1 MTTPKTTPKTLPQ
14 TPPKSTADASMNEGA
29 LDKLREKIDAIDG
42 QLLELFNQRA
52 KCAIDVAEIKRELSD
67 DAAASI
73 NFFRPDREAQ
83 VIKRLKSLNQGPL
96 SNDEVGRLI
105 REIMSACLA
114 LEQPLKI
121 AYLGPEGTFTQ
132 SAALKHFG
140 HSVSTVP
147 MSSIP
152 DVFNSVESGHAD
164 YGLVPVENSTEG
176 VISHTL
182 DMFID
187 SNLKVCGEVEIRIHH
202 HLAMRSQD
210 VTKIKYIYSHQQSFA
225 QCRRWLDQNFPGIE
239 RIPVSSNAE
248 AARLASLEDDAA
260 AICGLPAVE
269 VFKLKICYEN
279 IEDLSD
285 NTTRFVIIGD
295 QDVDSSGNDK
305 TSLLISTRNIP
316 GALLGLLQPLAD
328 HGISMNKIESRP
340 SHGGKWAYVFFI
352 DIDGHQQDQGVIKA
366 LNELKHQAALFKI
379 LGSYP
384 KASL

>member
-1 MTTPKTTPKTLPQ
+1 MND
-14 TPPKSTADASMNEGA
+14 DALA
-29 LDKLREKIDAIDG
+29 KLRDQIDAIDDK
-42 QLLELFNQRA
+42 LLELFNQRA
-52 KCAIDVAEIKRELSD
+52 RCAVEVAEVKRSHNQD
-67 DAAASI
+67 DDGI

-83 VIKRLKSLNQGPL
+83 VIQRIKRLNQGPL
-96 SNDEVGRLI
+96 SDEEVGRLI
-105 REIMSACLA
+105 REVMSACLA
-114 LEQPLKI
+114 LEQPLKV

-152 DVFNSVESGHAD
+152 DVFNSVEAGHAD

-187 SNLKVCGEVEIRIHH
+187 SSLKVCGEVEIRIHH
-202 HLAMRSQD
+202 HLANKTQD
-210 VTKIKYIYSHQQSFA
+210 MSKVKRIYSHQQSFA
-225 QCRRWLDQNFPGIE
+225 QCRRWLDQNCPGIE

-248 AARLASLEDDAA
+248 AARLAAEETDAA
-260 AICGLPAVE
+260 AICGLSAVE
-269 VFKLKICYEN
+269 IFGLKICYEN

-285 NTTRFVIIGD
+285 NTTRFVIIGNH
-295 QDVDSSGNDK
+295 DVDPSGKDK
-305 TSLLISTRNIP
+305 TSLLISTRNEP
-316 GALLGLLQPLAD
+316 GALLRLLQPLAD
-328 HGISMNKIESRP
+328 NDISMNKIESRP
-340 SHGGKWAYVFFI
+340 AQGHKWAYVFFI
-352 DIDGHQQDQGVIKA
+352 DIDGHQQDADVTRA
-366 LNELKHQAALFKI
+366 LEALRQQASLFKI

>member
-1 MTTPKTTPKTLPQ
+1 MSKNGL
-14 TPPKSTADASMNEGA
+14 E
-29 LDKLREKIDAIDG
+29 KLRARIDEIDEK
-42 QLLELFNQRA
+42 LLELFNQRA
-52 KCAIDVAEIKRELSD
+52 NCAVEVAEVKRELN
-67 DAAASI
+67 DAADE
-73 NFFRPDREAQ
+73 NPTFFRPDREAQ

-105 REIMSACLA
+105 REVMSACLA

-140 HSVSTVP
+140 HSVTTIP

-152 DVFNSVESGHAD
+152 DVFNSVDSGHAD

-182 DMFID
+182 DMFMD
-187 SNLKVCGEVEIRIHH
+187 SRLKVCGEVEIPIHH
-202 HLAMRSQD
+202 HLATRSGD
-210 VTKIKYIYSHQQSFA
+210 VSEVKHIYSHQQSFA
-225 QCRRWLDQNFPGIE
+225 QCRRWLDQNFAGIE

-248 AARLASLEDDAA
+248 AARLAGLESDAA

-269 VFKLKICYEN
+269 IFELKICYEN

-285 NTTRFVIIGD
+285 NTTRFVIIGK
-295 QDVDSSGNDK
+295 QDVGPSGNDK
-305 TSLLISTRNIP
+305 TSLLISTKNVP

-328 HGISMNKIESRP
+328 NGISMNKIESRP
-340 SHGGKWAYVFFI
+340 SPSSRWAYVFFI
-352 DIDGHQQDQGVIKA
+352 DIDGHQEDAAVIKA
-366 LNELKHQAALFKI
+366 LNELKQQAALFKI

>member
-1 MTTPKTTPKTLPQ
+1 MSEK
-14 TPPKSTADASMNEGA
+14 
-29 LDKLREKIDAIDG
+29 KLQQLRDQIDQIDD
-42 QLLELFNQRA
+42 QLLDLFNRRA
-52 KCAIDVAEIKRELSD
+52 ACAVTIAEVKRNAIEDPGETID
-67 DAAASI
+67 
-73 NFFRPDREAQ
+73 FFRPDREAQ
-83 VIKRLKSLNQGPL
+83 VIQRIKSNNQGPL
-96 SNDEVGRLI
+96 SDDEVGRLV
-105 REIMSACLA
+105 REVMSACLA

-132 SAALKHFG
+132 TAALKHFG

-152 DVFNSVESGHAD
+152 DVFSSVESGHAD

-187 SNLKVCGEVEIRIHH
+187 SDLKVCGEVEIRIHH
-202 HLAMRSQD
+202 HLANKSQD
-210 VTKIKYIYSHQQSFA
+210 VTKIRHIYSHQQSFA
-225 QCRRWLDQNFPGIE
+225 QCRHWLDQNFPGIE

-248 AARLASLEDDAA
+248 AARVASEDESVA

-269 VFKLKICYEN
+269 IFDLQICFES

-285 NTTRFVIIGD
+285 NTTRFVIIGH
-295 QDVDSSGNDK
+295 QDVAPSGDDK
-305 TSLLISTRNIP
+305 TSLLISTKNYP

-328 HGISMNKIESRP
+328 NNISMNKIESRP
-340 SHGGKWAYVFFI
+340 APDRKWEYIFFI
-352 DIDGHQQDQGVIKA
+352 DIDGHQNSDNVRRALDQ
-366 LNELKHQAALFKI
+366 LKQQAALFKV

-384 KASL
+384 RASL

>member
-1 MTTPKTTPKTLPQ
+1 MT
-14 TPPKSTADASMNEGA
+14 DVA
-29 LDKLREKIDAIDG
+29 LEKLRDRIDAIDK

-52 KCAIDVAEIKRELSD
+52 GCAVDVAAVKRERSE
-67 DAAASI
+67 ASEESVD
-73 NFFRPDREAQ
+73 FFRPDREAQ
-83 VIKRLKSLNQGPL
+83 VIKRLKSLNNGPL
-96 SNDEVGRLI
+96 DDDEVGRLI
-105 REIMSACLA
+105 REVMSACLA

-140 HSVSTVP
+140 HSVSTIP

-152 DVFNSVESGHAD
+152 DVFSSVESGHAD

-187 SNLKVCGEVEIRIHH
+187 SSLKVCGEVEIRVHH
-202 HLAMRSQD
+202 HLAMRSQN
-210 VTKIKYIYSHQQSFA
+210 VSAIRHIYSHQQSFA
-225 QCRRWLDQNFPGIE
+225 QCRRWLDHNFPGIE

-248 AARLASLEDDAA
+248 AARLAGIEDDAA

-269 VFKLKICYEN
+269 IIGLKICYEN

-285 NTTRFVIIGD
+285 NTTRFVIIGS
-295 QDVDSSGNDK
+295 QEVGPSGNDK
-305 TSLLISTRNIP
+305 TSLLISTKNIP

-340 SHGGKWAYVFFI
+340 AQGHKWAYVFFI
-352 DIDGHQQDQGVIKA
+352 DVDGHQQDKNVIEA
-366 LNELKHQAALFKI
+366 FNELKLQAALFKI

>member
-1 MTTPKTTPKTLPQ
+1 M
-14 TPPKSTADASMNEGA
+14 SEDGI
-29 LDKLREKIDAIDG
+29 DKLRQRIDAIDE
-42 QLLELFNQRA
+42 QLLDLFNQRA
-52 KCAIDVAEIKRELSD
+52 ACAVDVAMVKRELSD
-67 DAAASI
+67 KPDEAI
-73 NFFRPDREAQ
+73 DFFRPDREAQ
-83 VIKRLKSLNQGPL
+83 VIKRIKSLNQGPL
-96 SNDEVGRLI
+96 SDQEVGRLI
-105 REIMSACLA
+105 REVMSACLA

-152 DVFNSVESGHAD
+152 DVFASVESGHAS

-187 SNLKVCGEVEIRIHH
+187 SSLKVCGEVEIPIHH
-202 HLAMRSQD
+202 HLASKLQD
-210 VTKIKYIYSHQQSFA
+210 VARIKHIYSHQQSFA
-225 QCRRWLDQNFPGIE
+225 QCRRWLDQNLPGVE

-248 AARLASLEDDAA
+248 AARLAADEEDAA

-269 VFKLKICYEN
+269 IFALKICFEN
-279 IEDLSD
+279 IEDMPD
-285 NTTRFVIIGD
+285 NTTRFVIIGK
-295 QDVDSSGNDK
+295 QDVGPSGNDK
-305 TSLLISTRNIP
+305 TSLLISTKNIP

-340 SHGGKWAYVFFI
+340 AQGYKWAYVFFI
-352 DIDGHQQDQGVIKA
+352 DVDGHQEDANVINA

>member
-1 MTTPKTTPKTLPQ
+1 MND
-14 TPPKSTADASMNEGA
+14 DALE
-29 LDKLREKIDAIDG
+29 KLRKRIDTIDE

-52 KCAIDVAEIKRELSD
+52 RCAVDVAAVKRTLSEALD
-67 DAAASI
+67 EGVD
-73 NFFRPDREAQ
+73 FFRPDREAQ
-83 VIKRLKSLNQGPL
+83 VINRLKSLNQGPL
-96 SNDEVGRLI
+96 NDDEVGRLI
-105 REIMSACLA
+105 REVMSACLA

-152 DVFNSVESGHAD
+152 DVFNSIESGHAN

-182 DMFID
+182 DMFMD
-187 SNLKVCGEVEIRIHH
+187 SKLKICGEVEIRVHH
-202 HLAMRSQD
+202 HLASNSQD
-210 VTKIKYIYSHQQSFA
+210 VSQIKHIYSHQQSFA

-248 AARLASLEDDAA
+248 AARLAGVESDAA

-269 VFKLKICYEN
+269 IFGLKICFEN

-285 NTTRFVIIGD
+285 NTTRFVIIGG
-295 QDVDSSGNDK
+295 QDVGPSGNDK
-305 TSLLISTRNIP
+305 TSLLISTKNVP

-328 HGISMNKIESRP
+328 HGISVGLRIFYR
-340 SHGGKWAYVFFI
+340 Y
-352 DIDGHQQDQGVIKA
+352 
-366 LNELKHQAALFKI
+366 
-379 LGSYP
+379 
-384 KASL
+384 

>member
-1 MTTPKTTPKTLPQ
+1 MND
-14 TPPKSTADASMNEGA
+14 DALE
-29 LDKLREKIDAIDG
+29 KLRDRIDSIDE

-52 KCAIDVAEIKRELSD
+52 NCAVDVATVKRELTESAD
-67 DAAASI
+67 ESI
-73 NFFRPDREAQ
+73 DFFRPDREAQ
-83 VIKRLKSLNQGPL
+83 VINRLKSLNQGPL
-96 SNDEVGRLI
+96 SDDEVGRLI
-105 REIMSACLA
+105 REVMSACLA

-187 SNLKVCGEVEIRIHH
+187 SELKVCGEVEIRVHH
-202 HLAMRSQD
+202 HLATRAQD
-210 VTKIKYIYSHQQSFA
+210 VSAIKHIYSHQQSFA
-225 QCRRWLDQNFPGIE
+225 QCRRWLDLNLPGIE

-248 AARLASLEDDAA
+248 AARLASIEDDSA

-269 VFKLKICYEN
+269 IFGLTICFEN

-285 NTTRFVIIGD
+285 NTTRFVIIGG
-295 QDVDSSGNDK
+295 QEVGPSGNDK
-305 TSLLISTRNIP
+305 TSLLISTRNTP

-340 SHGGKWAYVFFI
+340 AQGHKWAYVFFI
-352 DIDGHQQDQGVIKA
+352 DVDGHQQDKNVIDA
-366 LNELKHQAALFKI
+366 LNVLKQQAALFKI

>member
-1 MTTPKTTPKTLPQ
+1 MTAKPASATETRM
-14 TPPKSTADASMNEGA
+14 SNDALE
-29 LDKLREKIDAIDG
+29 KLRARIDAIDER
-42 QLLELFNQRA
+42 LLELFNQRA
-52 KCAIDVAEIKRELSD
+52 RCAVEVAEVKRELSATPD
-67 DAAASI
+67 ESVT
-73 NFFRPDREAQ
+73 FFRPDREAQ

-96 SNDEVGRLI
+96 SDDEIGRLI
-105 REIMSACLA
+105 REVMSACLA

-140 HSVSTVP
+140 HSVTTIP

-182 DMFID
+182 DMFMD
-187 SNLKVCGEVEIRIHH
+187 SRLRVCGEVEIPIHH
-202 HLAMRSQD
+202 HLVTSSGD
-210 VTKIKYIYSHQQSFA
+210 VALIRHIYSHQQSFA

-269 VFKLKICYEN
+269 VFGLRICFEN

-285 NTTRFVIIGD
+285 NTTRFVIIGKH
-295 QDVDSSGNDK
+295 DVGPSGNDK
-305 TSLLISTRNIP
+305 TSLLISTKNIP

-328 HGISMNKIESRP
+328 NGISMNKIESRP
-340 SHGGKWAYVFFI
+340 SPGSKWAYVFFI
-352 DIDGHQQDQGVIKA
+352 DIDGHQQDEAVIKA
-366 LNELKHQAALFKI
+366 LNELKQQASLFKI

>member
-1 MTTPKTTPKTLPQ
+1 M
-14 TPPKSTADASMNEGA
+14 SDE
-29 LDKLREKIDAIDG
+29 KLQQLRDQIDQIDD
-42 QLLELFNQRA
+42 QLLDLFNRRA
-52 KCAIDVAEIKRELSD
+52 ACAVAVAEVKRNAIEGPG
-67 DAAASI
+67 DAI

-83 VIKRLKSLNQGPL
+83 VIQRFKSKNPGPL
-96 SNDEVGRLI
+96 SDDEVGRLV
-105 REIMSACLA
+105 REVMSACLA

-152 DVFNSVESGHAD
+152 DVFSSVESGHAD

-187 SNLKVCGEVEIRIHH
+187 SDLKVCGEVEIRIHH
-202 HLAMRSQD
+202 HLVNQSQD
-210 VTKIKYIYSHQQSFA
+210 VSKIKHIYSHQQSFA
-225 QCRRWLDQNFPGIE
+225 QCRHWLDQNFRSIE

-248 AARLASLEDDAA
+248 AARIASQDQSAA

-269 VFKLKICYEN
+269 IFDLQICFES

-285 NTTRFVIIGD
+285 NTTRFVIIGN
-295 QDVDSSGNDK
+295 QDVAPSGDDK
-305 TSLLISTRNIP
+305 TSLLISTKNYP

-328 HGISMNKIESRP
+328 NNISMNKIESRP
-340 SHGGKWAYVFFI
+340 APDRKWEYIFFI
-352 DIDGHQQDQGVIKA
+352 DIDGHQQSANVRQA
-366 LNELKHQAALFKI
+366 LDELKQQASLFKV

>member
-1 MTTPKTTPKTLPQ
+1 MND
-14 TPPKSTADASMNEGA
+14 DALE
-29 LDKLREKIDAIDG
+29 KLRKRIDSIDE

-52 KCAIDVAEIKRELSD
+52 SCAVDVAAVKRALSEAED
-67 DAAASI
+67 EGVD
-73 NFFRPDREAQ
+73 FFRPDREAQ
-83 VIKRLKSLNQGPL
+83 VISRLKSINQGPL
-96 SNDEVGRLI
+96 SDDEVGRLI
-105 REIMSACLA
+105 REVMSACLA

-152 DVFNSVESGHAD
+152 DVFNSIESGHAN

-182 DMFID
+182 DMFMD
-187 SNLKVCGEVEIRIHH
+187 SKLKICGEVEIRVHH
-202 HLAMRSQD
+202 HLASKSQD
-210 VTKIKYIYSHQQSFA
+210 VSQIKQIYSHQQSFA

-239 RIPVSSNAE
+239 RTPVSSNAE
-248 AARLASLEDDAA
+248 AARLASVESDAA

-269 VFKLKICYEN
+269 IFELKICFEN

-285 NTTRFVIIGD
+285 NTTRFVIIGG
-295 QDVDSSGNDK
+295 QDVGPSGNDK
-305 TSLLISTRNIP
+305 TSLLISTKNIP

-340 SHGGKWAYVFFI
+340 AQGHKWAYVFFI
-352 DIDGHQQDQGVIKA
+352 DIDGHQDDKNVTAA
-366 LNELKHQAALFKI
+366 LNELQQQAALFKI

>member
-1 MTTPKTTPKTLPQ
+1 MND
-14 TPPKSTADASMNEGA
+14 ADLE
-29 LDKLREKIDAIDG
+29 KLRARIDAIDE
-42 QLLELFNQRA
+42 QLLDLFNQRA
-52 KCAIDVAEIKRELSD
+52 NCAVEVAEVKRKLAEAGD
-67 DAAASI
+67 EDI

-83 VIKRLKSLNQGPL
+83 VIGRLKSLNQGPL
-96 SNDEVGRLI
+96 SDDEVGRLI
-105 REIMSACLA
+105 RELMSACLA

-176 VISHTL
+176 VVSHTL

-187 SNLKVCGEVEIRIHH
+187 SGLKVCGEVEIRIHH
-202 HLAMRSQD
+202 HLVSRSQD
-210 VTKIKYIYSHQQSFA
+210 ATRIRHIYSHQQSFA
-225 QCRRWLDQNFPGIE
+225 QCRRWLDQNFPAIE

-248 AARLASLEDDAA
+248 AARLASEENDAA
-260 AICGLPAVE
+260 AICGLPAIE
-269 VFKLKICYEN
+269 IFDLKICFEN

-295 QDVDSSGNDK
+295 QDIDRSGNDK
-305 TSLLISTRNIP
+305 TSLLVSTKNVP

-340 SHGGKWAYVFFI
+340 AQGRKWAYVFFI
-352 DIDGHQQDQGVIKA
+352 DIDGHQQDEAVMQA
-366 LNELKHQAALFKI
+366 LNELKHQSALFKI

>member
-1 MTTPKTTPKTLPQ
+1 M
-14 TPPKSTADASMNEGA
+14 SDDALE
-29 LDKLREKIDAIDG
+29 KLRDRIDAIDK

-52 KCAIDVAEIKRELSD
+52 GCAVDVAAVKRERSEAND
-67 DAAASI
+67 EGVD
-73 NFFRPDREAQ
+73 FFRPDREAQ

-96 SNDEVGRLI
+96 SDDEVGRLI
-105 REIMSACLA
+105 REVMSACLA

-140 HSVSTVP
+140 HSVSTIP

-152 DVFNSVESGHAD
+152 DVFSSVESGHAD

-187 SNLKVCGEVEIRIHH
+187 SDLKVSGEVEIRIHH
-202 HLAMRSQD
+202 HLVNQSQD
-210 VTKIKYIYSHQQSFA
+210 ISKIKQIYSHQQSFA
-225 QCRRWLDQNFPGIE
+225 QCRHWLDQNFPSIE

-248 AARLASLEDDAA
+248 AARIASQDHSAA

-269 VFKLKICYEN
+269 IFDLQICFEN
-279 IEDLSD
+279 VEDLID
-285 NTTRFVIIGD
+285 NTTRFVIIGN
-295 QDVDSSGNDK
+295 QDVDPSGDDK
-305 TSLLISTRNIP
+305 TSLLISAKNYP
-316 GALLGLLQPLAD
+316 GALLALLQPLAD
-328 HGISMNKIESRP
+328 NKISMNKIESRP
-340 SHGGKWAYVFFI
+340 APDRKCEYVFFI
-352 DIDGHQQDQGVIKA
+352 DIDGHQQAENVKQA
-366 LNELKHQAALFKI
+366 LDELKQQSALFKI

>member
-1 MTTPKTTPKTLPQ
+1 MND
-14 TPPKSTADASMNEGA
+14 DALA
-29 LDKLREKIDAIDG
+29 KLRARIDEIDEK
-42 QLLELFNQRA
+42 LLELFNQRA
-52 KCAIDVAEIKRELSD
+52 NCAVEVAEVKRNLD
-67 DAAASI
+67 DDDDGI

-83 VIKRLKSLNQGPL
+83 VMQRIKSLNSGPL
-96 SNDEVGRLI
+96 SDDEVGRLI
-105 REIMSACLA
+105 REVMSACLA

-152 DVFNSVESGHAD
+152 DVFSAVETRHAD

-187 SNLKVCGEVEIRIHH
+187 SNLKVCGEVEIPIHH
-202 HLAMRSQD
+202 HLANKNQD
-210 VTKIKYIYSHQQSFA
+210 MSKVRHIYSHQQSFA
-225 QCRRWLDQNFPGIE
+225 QCRRWLDQNCPGVE

-248 AARLASLEDDAA
+248 AARLANEEADAA

-269 VFKLKICYEN
+269 IFDLKICYEN

-295 QDVDSSGNDK
+295 QAVEPSGHDK
-305 TSLLISTRNIP
+305 TSLLISTKNVP
-316 GALLGLLQPLAD
+316 GALLGLLQPLAN

-340 SHGGKWAYVFFI
+340 AQGHKWAYVFFI
-352 DIDGHQQDQGVIKA
+352 DIDGHQQDADVTGA
-366 LNELKHQAALFKI
+366 LNELRSQASLFKI

-384 KASL
+384 KAAL

>member
-1 MTTPKTTPKTLPQ
+1 MSDEKLQLLRDQIDQIDDQLLDLFNRRAACAVTVAEVKR
-14 TPPKSTADASMNEGA
+14 TASESPG
-29 LDKLREKIDAIDG
+29 DAID
-42 QLLELFNQRA
+42 
-52 KCAIDVAEIKRELSD
+52 
-67 DAAASI
+67 
-73 NFFRPDREAQ
+73 FFRPDREAQ
-83 VIKRLKSLNQGPL
+83 VIQRIKSNNQGPL
-96 SNDEVGRLI
+96 SDDEVGRLV
-105 REIMSACLA
+105 REVMSACLA

-132 SAALKHFG
+132 TAALKHFG

-152 DVFNSVESGHAD
+152 DVFSSVESGHAD

-187 SNLKVCGEVEIRIHH
+187 SDLKVCGEVEIRIHH
-202 HLAMRSQD
+202 HLVNQSQD
-210 VTKIKYIYSHQQSFA
+210 VSKIRHIYSHQQSFA
-225 QCRRWLDQNFPGIE
+225 QCRHWLDQNFPAIE

-248 AARLASLEDDAA
+248 AARVASEDESVA

-269 VFKLKICYEN
+269 IFDLQICFES

-285 NTTRFVIIGD
+285 NTTRFVIIGN
-295 QDVDSSGNDK
+295 QDVAPSGDDK
-305 TSLLISTRNIP
+305 TSLLISTKNYP

-328 HGISMNKIESRP
+328 NNISMNKIESRP
-340 SHGGKWAYVFFI
+340 APDRKWEYIFFI
-352 DIDGHQQDQGVIKA
+352 DIDGHQQSANVQQA
-366 LNELKHQAALFKI
+366 LDELKQQAALFKV

-384 KASL
+384 KATL

>member
-1 MTTPKTTPKTLPQ
+1 MTDH
-14 TPPKSTADASMNEGA
+14 SASDEA
-29 LDKLREKIDAIDG
+29 LEKLRQQIDTIDE
-42 QLLELFNQRA
+42 QLLDLFNRRA
-52 KCAIDVAEIKRELSD
+52 RCAVEVAEVKREDNGGSED
-67 DAAASI
+67 HI

-83 VIKRLKSLNQGPL
+83 VIKRIKSLNQGPL
-96 SNDEVGRLI
+96 SDEEVGRLI
-105 REIMSACLA
+105 REVMSACLA

-140 HSVSTVP
+140 HSVTTVP

-187 SNLKVCGEVEIRIHH
+187 SNLKVCGEVEIRVHH
-202 HLAMRSQD
+202 HLASSSQD
-210 VTKIKYIYSHQQSFA
+210 LGKIKHIYSHQQSFA

-248 AARLASLEDDAA
+248 AARLASSEQNAA

-269 VFKLKICYEN
+269 IFNLKICYEN
-279 IEDLSD
+279 IEDLPD
-285 NTTRFVIIGD
+285 NTTRFVIIGK
-295 QDVDSSGNDK
+295 QDVDPSGNDK
-305 TSLLISTRNIP
+305 TSLLISTRNQP

-340 SHGGKWAYVFFI
+340 AQGHKWAYVFFV
-352 DIDGHQQDQGVIKA
+352 DIDGHQRDQNVIEA
-366 LNELKHQAALFKI
+366 LNELKQQASLFKI

>member
-1 MTTPKTTPKTLPQ
+1 M
-14 TPPKSTADASMNEGA
+14 S
-29 LDKLREKIDAIDG
+29 DKKLQEFRDQIDDIDQ
-42 QLLELFNQRA
+42 QLLALFNRRA
-52 KCAIDVAEIKRELSD
+52 SCAVSVAEVKR
-67 DAAASI
+67 AASAHPEDAI

-83 VIKRLKSLNQGPL
+83 VIKRIKADNRGPL
-96 SNDEVGRLI
+96 SDDEVGRLI
-105 REIMSACLA
+105 REVMSACLA

-140 HSVSTVP
+140 HSVTTVP

-152 DVFNSVESGHAD
+152 DVFNSVDSGHSN

-187 SNLKVCGEVEIRIHH
+187 SSLKVCGEVEIRIHH
-202 HLAMRSQD
+202 HLVNQSQD
-210 VTKIKYIYSHQQSFA
+210 ITQIKHIFSHQQSFA
-225 QCRRWLDQNFPGIE
+225 QCRRWLDQNFPGLE

-248 AARLASLEDDAA
+248 AARLAKEDPTAA
-260 AICGLPAVE
+260 AICGYPAVE
-269 VFKLKICYEN
+269 IFDLKICFES

-285 NTTRFVIIGD
+285 NTTRFVIIGHED
-295 QDVDSSGNDK
+295 IDPSGADK
-305 TSLLISTRNIP
+305 TSLLISTKNYP
-316 GALLGLLQPLAD
+316 GALLGLLQPLANN
-328 HGISMNKIESRP
+328 GISMNKIESRP
-340 SHGGKWAYVFFI
+340 APERKWEYVFFI
-352 DIDGHQQDQGVIKA
+352 DIDGHQRDKDVEQA
-366 LNELKHQAALFKI
+366 LKELKQQAALLKV

>member
-1 MTTPKTTPKTLPQ
+1 M
-14 TPPKSTADASMNEGA
+14 SDE
-29 LDKLREKIDAIDG
+29 KLQELRTQIDEIDD
-42 QLLELFNQRA
+42 QLLDMFNRRA
-52 KCAIDVAEIKRELSD
+52 ACAVAVAEVKRNDSENSG
-67 DAAASI
+67 DAI

-83 VIKRLKSLNQGPL
+83 VIQRIKSNNKGPL
-96 SNDEVGRLI
+96 SNDEVGRLV
-105 REIMSACLA
+105 REVMSACLA

-140 HSVSTVP
+140 HSVSTIP

-152 DVFNSVESGHAD
+152 DVFNSVESGYAD

-187 SNLKVCGEVEIRIHH
+187 SNLRISGEVEIRIHH
-202 HLAMRSQD
+202 HLVNMSQD
-210 VTKIKYIYSHQQSFA
+210 VSAIRHIYSHQQSFA
-225 QCRRWLDQNFPGIE
+225 QCRHWLDQNLPSIE

-248 AARLASLEDDAA
+248 AARIASRDPSAA

-269 VFKLKICYEN
+269 IFSLQICFES

-285 NTTRFVIIGD
+285 NTTRFVIIGN
-295 QDVDSSGNDK
+295 QDVDPSGDDK
-305 TSLLISTRNIP
+305 TSLLISTKNSP
-316 GALLGLLQPLAD
+316 GALLALLQPLANNN
-328 HGISMNKIESRP
+328 ISMNKIESRP
-340 SHGGKWAYVFFI
+340 APDRKWEYVFFI
-352 DIDGHQQDQGVIKA
+352 DIDGHQQLSNVKQA
-366 LNELKHQAALFKI
+366 MQELKDQAAMFKV

>member
-1 MTTPKTTPKTLPQ
+1 MDEQEL
-14 TPPKSTADASMNEGA
+14 S
-29 LDKLREKIDAIDG
+29 KLRQQIDSIDE

-52 KCAIDVAEIKRELSD
+52 GRAMDVAGVKRAQNGGNED
-67 DAAASI
+67 DI

-83 VIKRLKSLNQGPL
+83 VIKRLKGLNKGPL
-96 SNDEVGRLI
+96 SDDEVGRLI
-105 REIMSACLA
+105 REVMSACLA

-132 SAALKHFG
+132 SAAYKHFG
-140 HSVSTVP
+140 HSVTTVP

-152 DVFNSVESGHAD
+152 DVFNSVEAGHAN

-187 SNLKVCGEVEIRIHH
+187 SSLKVCGEVEIPIHH
-202 HLAMRSQD
+202 HLAAQTQD
-210 VTKIKYIYSHQQSFA
+210 VANIRHIYSHQQSFA

-248 AARLASLEDDAA
+248 AARIAAVEEHSA

-269 VFKLKICYEN
+269 IFNLKICYEN

-285 NTTRFVIIGD
+285 NTTRFVIIGA
-295 QDVDSSGNDK
+295 QEIAPSGNDK
-305 TSLLISTRNIP
+305 TSLLISTKNQP
-316 GALLGLLQPLAD
+316 GALLRLLQPLSD
-328 HGISMNKIESRP
+328 NNISMNKIESRP
-340 SHGGKWAYVFFI
+340 AQGHKWAYVFFI
-352 DIDGHQQDQGVIKA
+352 DIDGHQQDGDVNKA
-366 LNELKHQAALFKI
+366 LDQLKQQSSLFKI

>member
-1 MTTPKTTPKTLPQ
+1 MTD
-14 TPPKSTADASMNEGA
+14 DA
-29 LDKLREKIDAIDG
+29 LQKLRERIDAIDE

-52 KCAIDVAEIKRELSD
+52 GCAVDVAAVKRKLSEAVD
-67 DAAASI
+67 ENID
-73 NFFRPDREAQ
+73 FFRPDREAQ
-83 VIKRLKSLNQGPL
+83 VINRLKSLNRGPL
-96 SNDEVGRLI
+96 SDDEVGRLI
-105 REIMSACLA
+105 REVMSACLA

-140 HSVSTVP
+140 HSVSTIP

-187 SNLKVCGEVEIRIHH
+187 SNLKVCGEVEIRVHH
-202 HLAMRSQD
+202 HLATRSQD
-210 VTKIKYIYSHQQSFA
+210 ISAIRHVYSHQQSFA
-225 QCRRWLDQNFPGIE
+225 QCRRWLDQ
-239 RIPVSSNAE
+239 
-248 AARLASLEDDAA
+248 ARLASIESDAA

-269 VFKLKICYEN
+269 IFGLKICYQN

-285 NTTRFVIIGD
+285 NTTRFVIIGN
-295 QDVDSSGNDK
+295 QEVGPSGNDK
-305 TSLLISTRNIP
+305 TSLLISTKNIP

-340 SHGGKWAYVFFI
+340 AQASKWAYVFFI
-352 DIDGHQQDQGVIKA
+352 DIDGHQLDANVVEA
-366 LNELKHQAALFKI
+366 LNELKQQAALFKI

>member
-1 MTTPKTTPKTLPQ
+1 MDSL
-14 TPPKSTADASMNEGA
+14 E
-29 LDKLREKIDAIDG
+29 KLRKRIDTIDA

-52 KCAIDVAEIKRELSD
+52 NCAVEVASVKRESSESAD
-67 DAAASI
+67 ESI
-73 NFFRPDREAQ
+73 DFFRPDREAQ
-83 VIKRLKSLNQGPL
+83 VIKRFKEMNPGPL
-96 SNDEVGRLI
+96 SDDEVGRLI
-105 REIMSACLA
+105 REVMSACLA

-152 DVFNSVESGHAD
+152 DVFAAVESGHAD

-182 DMFID
+182 DMFMD
-187 SNLKVCGEVEIRIHH
+187 SNLKVCGEVEIPIHH
-202 HLAMRSQD
+202 HLASRLQD
-210 VTKIKYIYSHQQSFA
+210 ISLVRHIYSHQQSFA
-225 QCRRWLDQNFPGIE
+225 QCRRWLDQNLPGIE
-239 RIPVSSNAE
+239 RIPVHSNAE
-248 AARLASLEDDAA
+248 AARLASIEDDAA

-269 VFKLKICYEN
+269 VFGLKICYEN
-279 IEDLSD
+279 IEDMAD
-285 NTTRFVIIGD
+285 NTTRFVIIGK
-295 QDVDSSGNDK
+295 QDVGPSGNDK
-305 TSLLISTRNIP
+305 TSLLISTRNVP

-340 SHGGKWAYVFFI
+340 GQGHKWAYVFFI
-352 DIDGHQQDQGVIKA
+352 DIDGHQQDNNVIDA
-366 LNELKHQAALFKI
+366 LNVLKQQAALFKI

>member
-1 MTTPKTTPKTLPQ
+1 MTDDDL
-14 TPPKSTADASMNEGA
+14 E
-29 LDKLREKIDAIDG
+29 KLRGRIDQIDD

-52 KCAIDVAEIKRELSD
+52 RCAVEVAEVKRALNQGEED
-67 DAAASI
+67 I

-96 SNDEVGRLI
+96 SNDEVGHLI
-105 REIMSACLA
+105 REVMSACLA

-152 DVFNSVESGHAD
+152 DVFSSVKSGHAD

-187 SNLKVCGEVEIRIHH
+187 SDLKVCGEVEIRIHH
-202 HLAMRSQD
+202 HLANRSQD
-210 VTKIKYIYSHQQSFA
+210 TSRIRHIYSHQQSFA

-248 AARLASLEDDAA
+248 AARLASVEDDAA

-269 VFKLKICYEN
+269 IFDLKICHEN

-285 NTTRFVIIGD
+285 NTTRFVIIGN
-295 QDVDSSGNDK
+295 QDVDPSGNDK
-305 TSLLISTRNIP
+305 TSLLISTRNVP

-328 HGISMNKIESRP
+328 NGISMNKIESRP
-340 SHGGKWAYVFFI
+340 AQGHKWAYVFFI
-352 DIDGHQQDQGVIKA
+352 DIDGHQRDADVATA
-366 LNELKHQAALFKI
+366 LNQLKQQASLFKI